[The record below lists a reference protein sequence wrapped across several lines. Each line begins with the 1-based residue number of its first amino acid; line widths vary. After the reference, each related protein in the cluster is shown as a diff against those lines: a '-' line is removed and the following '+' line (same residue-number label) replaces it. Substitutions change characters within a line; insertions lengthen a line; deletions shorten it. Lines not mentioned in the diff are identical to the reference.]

1 MKWSCAGKA
10 HTDAPGY
17 QGIVKY
23 ALVLPIGGQ
32 SACSDEI
39 L

>member
-10 HTDAPGY
+10 HTDVPGF
-17 QGIVKY
+17 QGI

-32 SACSDEI
+32 GACSDEI